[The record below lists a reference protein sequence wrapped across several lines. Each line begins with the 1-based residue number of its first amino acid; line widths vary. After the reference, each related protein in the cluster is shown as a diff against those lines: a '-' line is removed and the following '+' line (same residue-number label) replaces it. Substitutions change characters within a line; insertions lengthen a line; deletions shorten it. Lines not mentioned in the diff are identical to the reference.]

1 MQAQTTRPL
10 AGTSWLSG
18 SPQTQGFAWR
28 ICGANHLHE
37 TRGVLQV
44 YNLEG
49 QVLQLST
56 VEACLRY
63 FQHFMICPIE
73 LRTNLQVIMSSH
85 VIPCYPMSLV
95 LVSRFN
101 WFNVILCGL
110 FFPRPFVASQEFQS
124 REFPRR
130 ITWLEACDLHH
141 LGTASILPDEF
152 LNVADLCPWKNTWK
166 TWSNLAISNWYK
178 DVVAPCGTLQI
189 IDVHHHHTAFSC

>member
-110 FFPRPFVASQEFQS
+110 FFPAHLLHLKNFNLENFQEES
-124 REFPRR
+124 HDLKPVTC
-130 ITWLEACDLHH
+130 ITWARPQFCPMNFWMSQTYAPGKIRGKPEAILQFPIDTKMLWHH
-141 LGTASILPDEF
+141 
-152 LNVADLCPWKNTWK
+152 
-166 TWSNLAISNWYK
+166 
-178 DVVAPCGTLQI
+178 VVPCK
-189 IDVHHHHTAFSC
+189 S